1 MVAGGVLGW
10 QILIIGPRFVSAL
23 LGVVLAAVLLLVGLA
38 ANESLLAESLVDR
51 AGGIFPSLGK
61 VAMRSMTARLLMA
74 DFDSPDWKRN
84 GQIQSESAR
93 QDSIDIAADDDF
105 PVCIRRLIPQATAN
119 FRLYLELSVSD
130 DSSDATSIGIDIAG
144 DGDEP
149 PPRTLVTLRY
159 DESLKAWLFV
169 DETQGID
176 FRRLDRSR
184 PLERGAWSS
193 VVLKKQGTLYY
204 VEVNSESIATF
215 EGPDVQAATLRL
227 CQFITP
233 ANVDRRTHVS

>member
-1 MVAGGVLGW
+1 MIR
-10 QILIIGPRFVSAL
+10 QTRHPSASTL
-23 LGVVLAAVLLLVGLA
+23 PG
-38 ANESLLAESLVDR
+38 
-51 AGGIFPSLGK
+51 
-61 VAMRSMTARLLMA
+61 MA
-74 DFDSPDWKRN
+74 TNR
-84 GQIQSESAR
+84 R
-93 QDSIDIAADDDF
+93 QGHSF
-105 PVCIRRLIPQATAN
+105 
-119 FRLYLELSVSD
+119 
-130 DSSDATSIGIDIAG
+130 
-144 DGDEP
+144 
-149 PPRTLVTLRY
+149 TLRY